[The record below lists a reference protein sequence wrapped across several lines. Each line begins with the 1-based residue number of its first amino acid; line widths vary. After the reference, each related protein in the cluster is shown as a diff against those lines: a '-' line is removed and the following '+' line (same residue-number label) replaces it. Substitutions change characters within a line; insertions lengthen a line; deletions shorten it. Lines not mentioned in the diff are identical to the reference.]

1 MTAIGLFVDLRR
13 LPDSAR
19 NAAEHTAWTIE
30 LLTQAEQIGC
40 DAAWFTEHHGF
51 PDGYLP
57 QPLVLAAAVAA
68 RTSRMRLGTG
78 IALGPLRHPRH
89 LAEEAALVDVISGGR
104 VEVGIGAG
112 YSPHEFEWFG
122 ADLSKRFTTT
132 DAVAIEVRRLLA
144 SGEVT
149 PDPVQDPLPIWL
161 GYQGPQGAGRAGR
174 AGVGLLSLD
183 PALLEPYQ
191 AGLAEG
197 GFDPALARMG
207 GLIEIVVAD
216 DPAQAAERILP
227 HWLHQQNTYRALRSA
242 GPLDPDKARA
252 SLERTGRLGGLRIL
266 DVDGAVAALREAID
280 AVPARHAYTWLS
292 VGDMPPDLVERH
304 VELWCGP
311 VRSRVLDAEEVA
323 R

>member
-13 LPDSAR
+13 LPDSTRSAT
-19 NAAEHTAWTIE
+19 EHTAWTIE
-30 LLTQAEQIGC
+30 LLAQAETLGC
-40 DAAWFTEHHGF
+40 DGAWFTEHHGF

-104 VEVGIGAG
+104 VELGIGAG

-122 ADLSKRFTTT
+122 ADLARRFTTT
-132 DAVAIEVRRLLA
+132 DATAIEVRRLLA

-149 PDPVQDPLPIWL
+149 PDPVQKPVPMWL

-183 PALLEPYQ
+183 PALLEPYRT
-191 AGLAEG
+191 GLAEG
-197 GFDPALARMG
+197 GFAPEDARMG

-216 DPAQAAERILP
+216 DPQQAAARILP

-242 GPLDPDKARA
+242 GPLDADKARA
-252 SLERTGRLGGLRIL
+252 TLARTGRLGGLRIL
-266 DVDGAVAALREAID
+266 DVDGAVAVLREATS
-280 AVPARHAYTWLS
+280 AVPAQHAYTWLS
-292 VGDMPPDLVERH
+292 VGDMPADVVERH

-311 VRSRVLDAEEVA
+311 VRSAVLDTKEVTG
-323 R
+323 